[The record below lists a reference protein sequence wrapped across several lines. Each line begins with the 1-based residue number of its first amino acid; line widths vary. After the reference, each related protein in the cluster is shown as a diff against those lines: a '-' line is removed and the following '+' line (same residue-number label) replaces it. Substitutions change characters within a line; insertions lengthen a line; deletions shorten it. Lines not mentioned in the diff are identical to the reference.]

1 MGLEYF
7 LGHTL
12 GLTKIPPHVPTIL
25 WSFAGFTFVH
35 LVLAPWICSRWFP
48 VAYGT
53 KSRAVKN
60 TWGIHVTSQVHCFI
74 IVPAAFY
81 CILTETPDRALDKAF
96 GWSETTG
103 FVHGIAVGYFIWD
116 LLDAIINFIDIGY
129 VIHAF
134 ACCLVFG
141 MSYRPFVAYFGTRCL
156 LWETSTIFLNIH
168 WFLDK
173 TGNTGTT
180 FQLINGIFLISSF
193 LGVRLIYGGSIS
205 IRFFFT
211 LAKVW
216 RDIPIFYI
224 IVYAGGNFILQG
236 LNIYWFT
243 KMISALRRRFEQPPK
258 VNGSAEASDEQAS
271 LLESNGA
278 PNTGSGEY

>member
-48 VAYGT
+48 AAYGT

-141 MSYRPFVAYFGTRCL
+141 MSYVM
-156 LWETSTIFLNIH
+156 
-168 WFLDK
+168 FLDK